1 MHTTEPCKRIQG
13 LPLRLKAVL
22 ISLCLLFL
30 GACGPGTA
38 DNRPAD
44 DAWSN
49 DASTQ
54 RSAPSLSASIQSFL
68 EEPMGDAQRTALER
82 ALDHGGKVSRTDY
95 MAAWNNYRQCMVDK
109 GYNAPPLHMVNGLV
123 VELMHFDFSG
133 MSDQQQMKFH
143 QDQSA
148 CLEQESLY
156 VASAYSDS
164 IVNPELYVDLDVAMV
179 DCLRRHELVPVEY
192 TVAQYRRESDAFTNM
207 TFDGEQL
214 TQQQAYDRRRKA
226 YSFDFDNPQVR
237 TCVAG
242 INPNAIADEIKEW
255 RPFD

>member
-1 MHTTEPCKRIQG
+1 MIMRCNRVPRCLVTILMLSCM
-13 LPLRLKAVL
+13 
-22 ISLCLLFL
+22 LCL
-30 GACGPGTA
+30 GACGTGSA
-38 DNRPAD
+38 NKQHSDN
-44 DAWSN
+44 AWLSGE
-49 DASTQ
+49 SGE
-54 RSAPSLSASIQSFL
+54 RSASSLRASIQSVMND
-68 EEPMGDAQRTALER
+68 PMEDSQRAMLKR
-82 ALDHGGKVSRTDY
+82 ALDHGGKVSHADY
-95 MAAWNNYRQCMVDK
+95 LSAWNNYKQCMVHK
-109 GYNAPPLHMVNGLV
+109 GYTEPPLQTVNGVVINLV
-123 VELMHFDFSG
+123 HFNFSG
-133 MSDQQQMKFH
+133 VSEERQMKFH
-143 QDQSA
+143 HDFGA
-148 CLEQESLY
+148 CFDRNVMY
-156 VASAYSDS
+156 VESAYRDDAA
-164 IVNPELYVDLDVAMV
+164 NPGLYRDLDVAMV